1 VRREREQGCGE
12 VTVARE
18 RCATE
23 EESPRI
29 AVGRGGIFILQI
41 VLRRLLEGK
50 IVPLVAHFEDAD
62 ASEAPAGVSLMNT
75 TASLNATHA

>member
-1 VRREREQGCGE
+1 VEQQGKSVRREREQGRE
-12 VTVARE
+12 EATVARE

-41 VLRRLLEGK
+41 VLRPLLEGE

-62 ASEAPAGVSLMNT
+62 AFEATAGVSLST
-75 TASLNATHA
+75 Q